1 LAGTIGV
8 IANPMSGRDVRRLAA
23 RARRENPEDKQ
34 NQIARAVVGAAAAG
48 ASRFLLVPDC
58 FRISKSAVENMRIGA
73 EFEFLDIGALDTKP
87 ADTERAVRAMR
98 AAGAGVLLVLGG
110 DGTNRIVARAWD
122 EAPIVPMSTG
132 TNNVFPVMQEATI
145 SGASAGIIASGAVP
159 LVEGARRA
167 KVVRV
172 EYADG
177 QRDLAVVDAV
187 ALADDSLGNLL
198 PFEPEK
204 LRCLV
209 LARAEPAAVGMSP
222 IGGLLQ
228 PSGFDDDHGVEV
240 RCTAP
245 DAPGSVSLLTA
256 VSPGLYRRAHVA
268 GARKLALGERTT
280 IEGPCLLA
288 FDGDRTRE
296 LAPGERAELWVERT
310 GPWVIDAA
318 RTLRAAGQEGVF
330 IDRHFHDGL
339 DSGGGGLSCC

>member
-1 LAGTIGV
+1 MRATIGV

-48 ASRFLLVPDC
+48 ATRFLLVPDC
-58 FRISKSAVENMRIGA
+58 FRISKSAVENMNVGA

-87 ADTERAVRAMR
+87 ADTIRAVQAMR
-98 AAGAGVLLVLGG
+98 EAGAQVLLVLGG
-110 DGTNRIVARAWD
+110 DGTNRVVAKAWQD
-122 EAPIVPMSTG
+122 APIVPMSTG

-145 SGASAGIIASGAVP
+145 SGASAGIIATGAVP
-159 LVEGARRA
+159 LAEGARQA
-167 KVVRV
+167 KLVRV
-172 EYADG
+172 EYAEGDT
-177 QRDLAVVDAV
+177 DLAVIDAV

-209 LARAEPAAVGMSP
+209 LARAEPSAVGMSP

-228 PSGFDDDHGVEV
+228 PAGFDDDHGVEV
-240 RCTAP
+240 RCAAA
-245 DAPGSVSLLTA
+245 DAPGSQPLLTS
-256 VSPGLYRRAHVA
+256 VSPGLYRRAHIT
-268 GARKLALGERTT
+268 GARKLAFGERTT

-296 LAPGERAELWVERT
+296 LAPGERAELWVERS
-310 GPWVIDAA
+310 GPWVIDAG

-330 IDRHFHDGL
+330 LDRHFHDGL
-339 DSGGGGLSCC
+339 DTGGGGVSCC

>member
-1 LAGTIGV
+1 MGTVGV

-48 ASRFLLVPDC
+48 ADRFLMVPDC
-58 FRISKSAVENMRIGA
+58 FRISKSAVENMNVGA

-87 ADTERAVRAMR
+87 GDTMRAVRAMR
-98 AAGAGVLLVLGG
+98 DAGASALLVLGG
-110 DGTNRIVARAWD
+110 DGTNRIVTKAWQD
-122 EAPIVPMSTG
+122 APIVPMSTG

-145 SGASAGIIASGAVP
+145 AGASAGIVASGAVS
-159 LVEGARRA
+159 LADGARQA
-167 KVVRV
+167 KLVRV

-177 QRDLAVVDAV
+177 DTDLAVIDAV
-187 ALADDSLGNLL
+187 ALADDTLGNLM

-209 LARAEPAAVGMSP
+209 LARAEPSAVGMSP

-228 PSGFDDDHGVEV
+228 PCGFDDDFGVEV
-240 RCTAP
+240 RTS
-245 DAPGSVSLLTA
+245 DADASGSRPLLVA
-256 VSPGLYRRAHVA
+256 VSPGLYRRAHIA
-268 GARKLALGERTT
+268 GFSKLALGERATV
-280 IEGPCLLA
+280 EGPCILA

-296 LAPGERAELWVERT
+296 LAAGETAQVWVERT

-318 RTLRAAGQEGVF
+318 RTLSAAGRDGMF
-330 IDRHFHDGL
+330 FDRHFHDGL
-339 DSGGGGLSCC
+339 DANTGGLSCC